1 MFDHWLLFSIWND
14 TNTEVIC
21 SFIGKN
27 SILKCVFVSFEPV
40 FLDWTKIEI
49 KLHFSDELATQAQH
63 VNFKGQF
70 SQPEGYYP
78 ISEKM
83 PKNHTI
89 HLSLNEELLAKILQ

>member
-1 MFDHWLLFSIWND
+1 MFDHWLLLSIRND
-14 TNTEVIC
+14 ANTEVIC

-27 SILKCVFVSFEPV
+27 NIIKCVFVSFEPV

-83 PKNHTI
+83 PKTYSAHF
-89 HLSLNEELLAKILQ
+89 LFLGC